1 VSYRICCG
9 LAGGSLR
16 VYFLMARDG
25 DADAFFY
32 GVFWDDDSG
41 VVEHGL
47 VIFSIVL

>member
-9 LAGGSLR
+9 LAGLAGESLR

-32 GVFWDDDSG
+32 GSFGTMILALLSMV
-41 VVEHGL
+41 
-47 VIFSIVL
+47 